1 MKSTYFPQNQVAV
14 NFFGCMNINLKGNK
28 IIKKAPLFILGV
40 VVVTPFVTFGR
51 SFAKKAASDSYD
63 WLKNKLTK
71 NNSSPVVN
79 KTLVPTIQSVAEVRS
94 SAGDANYDDGRLIG
108 KLLYQNDIA
117 ILYAPPGTGKTVLAL
132 QLAESI
138 STGGVCFVVP
148 NDDDNIARRAQPVL
162 YYDGEMDNADYKKI
176 YGEADISGNNLIL
189 IRNFFFKDHHE
200 WMKDLKDRLWATS
213 GNATV
218 FMDNLSCICSSN
230 GNAIREFF
238 LNDLKVLQN
247 EFANK
252 GRHLTFVFLAH
263 TNKCGDIAGSQH
275 ISNFG
280 TTVLGLSHVEDAPNL
295 IKLTVVKNRKYGEMR
310 GKQLLLQKKETAAGR
325 KYMEFAKEVKT
336 SSDTSNSNDGKLFY
350 ELKQQGMTDQ
360 QIADQVGFTREYV
373 NRKRNAYEKTLKP

>member
-1 MKSTYFPQNQVAV
+1 MKKTTSYPQNQVSV
-14 NFFGCMNINLKGNK
+14 KILGCMAITLKGNK
-28 IIKKAPLFILGV
+28 TIKDAKWYVLGV
-40 VVVTPFVTFGR
+40 SFIVPVVSIGVTI
-51 SFAKKAASDSYD
+51 AKKAGTDAYD
-63 WLKNKLTK
+63 WFKAKLAKKDSTAVGK
-71 NNSSPVVN
+71 
-79 KTLVPTIQSVAEVRS
+79 LQPTSESVAEVRLA
-94 SAGDANYDDGRLIG
+94 AGDANYDDGRLIG
-108 KLLYQNDIA
+108 KLLYQDDIA

-263 TNKCGDIAGSQH
+263 TNKEGQLAGSQN
-275 ISNFG
+275 IINFG
-280 TTVLGLSHVEDAPNL
+280 TTVLGLSHVEDVPNL